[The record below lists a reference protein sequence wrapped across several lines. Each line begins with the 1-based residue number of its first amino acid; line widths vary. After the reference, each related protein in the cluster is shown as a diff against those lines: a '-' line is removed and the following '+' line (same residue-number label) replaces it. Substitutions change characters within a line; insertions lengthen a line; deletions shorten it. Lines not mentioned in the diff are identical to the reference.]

1 MDFSLNVCYNW
12 LLIFTFMTSQASFY
26 LLFGPT
32 RKFNNLVNN
41 PVQNGGVF
49 QFSLYPDLDL
59 FFYQNTSY
67 YRLKRVRFSRT
78 ANSWTPKAKLIRL
91 IEIFL
96 DTWLIYHSS
105 YKPLKCSWLGYTS
118 HPNNLSCFMSLE
130 FKRLVNIFSVMSTF
144 KNACTVYQKVLK
156 PLKGHLVCCICNNQ
170 YCPVLMERTNIYMY
184 FQKHNI
190 D

>member
-1 MDFSLNVCYNW
+1 MCSLCKEEKSWLDSAYKELGLSVWNKYESPSISPWIYTQTSIMDFSLNVCYYW

-96 DTWLIYHSS
+96 DTWL
-105 YKPLKCSWLGYTS
+105 
-118 HPNNLSCFMSLE
+118 M
-130 FKRLVNIFSVMSTF
+130 
-144 KNACTVYQKVLK
+144 
-156 PLKGHLVCCICNNQ
+156 
-170 YCPVLMERTNIYMY
+170 
-184 FQKHNI
+184 
-190 D
+190 

>member
-1 MDFSLNVCYNW
+1 MRVCAKKRKADWILLIKNWVFSRALFESFYTSWIYTQTSIMDFSLNVCYYW

-105 YKPLKCSWLGYTS
+105 YKPL
-118 HPNNLSCFMSLE
+118 
-130 FKRLVNIFSVMSTF
+130 
-144 KNACTVYQKVLK
+144 
-156 PLKGHLVCCICNNQ
+156 
-170 YCPVLMERTNIYMY
+170 
-184 FQKHNI
+184 
-190 D
+190 

>member
-1 MDFSLNVCYNW
+1 MDFSLNVCYYW

-67 YRLKRVRFSRT
+67 YRLKRVLFSRT
-78 ANSWTPKAKLIRL
+78 ANSWTPKAKLICL
-91 IEIFL
+91 SEIFL
-96 DTWLIYHSS
+96 DTWPIYHNS
-105 YKPLKCSWLGYTS
+105 YKPLRWIIVWYAMFQNQMIY
-118 HPNNLSCFMSLE
+118 PILSSLE
-130 FKRLVNIFSVMSTF
+130 FERFVNNFTVMSTF

-170 YCPVLMERTNIYMY
+170 YCPVLMERTNI
-184 FQKHNI
+184 
-190 D
+190 

>member
-1 MDFSLNVCYNW
+1 MDFSLNVCYYW

-67 YRLKRVRFSRT
+67 YRLKRVLFSRT
-78 ANSWTPKAKLIRL
+78 ANSWTPKSKLICL
-91 IEIFL
+91 SEIFL
-96 DTWLIYHSS
+96 DTWPMYHSS
-105 YKPLKCSWLGYTS
+105 YKPWKCSLLCYTS
-118 HPNNLSCFMSLE
+118 KPNDLSCFICIRILKSCQHLYSDVYIQERLYSLSKS
-130 FKRLVNIFSVMSTF
+130 FK
-144 KNACTVYQKVLK
+144 A
-156 PLKGHLVCCICNNQ
+156 LKGTPCLLHMQ
-170 YCPVLMERTNIYMY
+170 
-184 FQKHNI
+184 
-190 D
+190 